1 MREYEME
8 IDSLRANVSN
18 ARRVV
23 ILKQKDAD
31 CYIPI
36 WIGTNEA
43 EAIALK
49 LHDLPVARPLT
60 HDLLCDTIERL
71 GGVVSRTVITK
82 IEDETVYAAVVVER
96 DGKEI
101 LIDSRPS
108 DAIAIAVRTSA
119 PIYALEDIVKNMG
132 ENLSD
137 KDEGDKDHLF
147 KANPASSAKSTQ
159 RTRPLSGQEYRFYP
173 LGKEERLKLS
183 AFSDFI
189 DSLEGELPKS
199 GDAPTKE

>member
-49 LHDLPVARPLT
+49 LHEFQIARPLT
-60 HDLLCDTIERL
+60 HDLLCEAIERL
-71 GGVVSRTVITK
+71 GGVVSRVVITK
-82 IEDETVYAAVVVER
+82 IEDETVYAAVVVEQN
-96 DGKEI
+96 GKEI
-101 LIDSRPS
+101 LIDARPS
-108 DAIAIAVRTSA
+108 DAIALAVRTSA

-137 KDEGDKDHLF
+137 KEEEGKDHLF
-147 KANPASSAKSTQ
+147 KANSASTTKSTN
-159 RTRPLSGQEYRFYP
+159 RTRPRSGQESHRFYP

-189 DSLEGELPKS
+189 DSLEGKLPKG
-199 GDAPTKE
+199 GDTPAE